1 MKMDQKIHSL
11 YWKSF
16 QRDVA
21 SSLQILHTE
30 NNFSDVTLVSDDQI
44 QIQAHKIIIS
54 ACSPVLKN
62 ILVNNNHS
70 HPIIYLRGVKNQE
83 LHSILQFIYFGEVKI
98 AHDRINE
105 FLDIAKDLELS
116 CEESIIQETD
126 ADIKPKDEND
136 IEGEVI
142 EQIEKYSDTESNIY
156 DCKDCEM
163 TF

>member
-44 QIQAHKIIIS
+44 QIKAHKIVLS
-54 ACSPVLKN
+54 ACSPVLKH
-62 ILVNNNHS
+62 ILVNNTHP

-83 LHSILQFIYFGEVKI
+83 LHSVLQFIYFGEVKI
-98 AHDRINE
+98 VHDRIND
-105 FLDIAKDLELS
+105 FLDIAKELELS

-126 ADIKPKDEND
+126 TDIKPKDEND
-136 IEGEVI
+136 FEGEVI
-142 EQIEKYSDTESNIY
+142 EKN
-156 DCKDCEM
+156 
-163 TF
+163 

>member
-21 SSLQILHTE
+21 SSFQILHTE

-44 QIQAHKIIIS
+44 QIKAHKIVLS

-62 ILVNNNHS
+62 ILVNNTHP

-83 LHSILQFIYFGEVKI
+83 LNSILHFIYFGEVKI
-98 AHDRINE
+98 AHVRINE
-105 FLDIAKDLELS
+105 FLDIAKDLELN

-126 ADIKPKDEND
+126 ADIKLKDEND

-142 EQIEKYSDTESNIY
+142 EKIEKYSDTDRNIY
-156 DCKDCEM
+156 DCNNP
-163 TF
+163 